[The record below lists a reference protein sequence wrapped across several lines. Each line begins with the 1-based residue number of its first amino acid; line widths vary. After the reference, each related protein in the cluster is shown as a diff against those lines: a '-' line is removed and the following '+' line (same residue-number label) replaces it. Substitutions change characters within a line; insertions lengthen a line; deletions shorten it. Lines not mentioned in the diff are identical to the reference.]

1 MIRVRNHILLN
12 EVTRLSW
19 INEVKCNKL
28 SVVTR
33 ATDRLISVLNEVSR
47 ASFITAGQSN
57 DKKRKKNTHL
67 FGTNIAECE
76 LQNIRAN
83 LERVT
88 VQNANQESI
97 NNIANQ
103 IENIFANSA
112 KQSFGTRTSKTDNK
126 THKNGL
132 ITIANMQETCIII
145 QEDYTINI
153 KILTSKIY

>member
-1 MIRVRNHILLN
+1 M
-12 EVTRLSW
+12 
-19 INEVKCNKL
+19 
-28 SVVTR
+28 
-33 ATDRLISVLNEVSR
+33 
-47 ASFITAGQSN
+47 
-57 DKKRKKNTHL
+57 
-67 FGTNIAECE
+67 
-76 LQNIRAN
+76 
-83 LERVT
+83 T

-145 QEDYTINI
+145 QEDYTINK
-153 KILTSKIY
+153 KILSSKIY